1 MPCGAVPS
9 YSPSPAKFRKQKELP
24 VVESQHWHRPPARE
38 QCPNVSMHCSPAQPA
53 HPNMDRRCSGA
64 NALFFFP
71 LYNLPLHPAST
82 LSYGGEGARTVFWGE
97 NRGICIVLN
106 YKSRG
111 FDIVQVGCSNL
122 TDIMAAAAFKQ
133 PT

>member
-1 MPCGAVPS
+1 
-9 YSPSPAKFRKQKELP
+9 
-24 VVESQHWHRPPARE
+24 
-38 QCPNVSMHCSPAQPA
+38 
-53 HPNMDRRCSGA
+53 MDRRCSGA
-64 NALFFFP
+64 NALFIFP

-82 LSYGGEGARTVFWGE
+82 LSYGGEGARTVFLGE